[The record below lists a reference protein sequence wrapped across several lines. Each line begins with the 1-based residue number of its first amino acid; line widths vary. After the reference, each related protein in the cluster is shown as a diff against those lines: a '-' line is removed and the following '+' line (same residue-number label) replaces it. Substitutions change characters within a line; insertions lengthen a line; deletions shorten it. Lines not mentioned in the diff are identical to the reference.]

1 MKHQKHFFKL
11 LIITLIAV
19 AFGIAQSSDS
29 KRDRT
34 FSVGKSCSLETS
46 VSGGDL
52 VIKTWDKNEIN
63 VSIDGLDDEDLE
75 YVRMEQS
82 GNTVRVTYRPRW
94 SHWGGGN
101 NARFTM
107 TVPTQCEVNLKTS
120 GGDIDLEGNLMAD
133 AHGSTSG
140 GDITIERIKGSVNMS
155 TSGGDIKTGDIDGK
169 ADLRTSGGNIRLAA
183 VNGEASVST
192 SGGDITIEKVGKR
205 LDARTSGGDVEVG
218 DIGGDASLSTA
229 GGEVRVGKV
238 SGNAT
243 LRTAGGDIELG
254 GASGVV
260 KAKTAGGDI
269 TLENITGSIEAKTAG
284 GNVKAELNPT
294 GKGGSELS
302 TAGGDIRLYVPANAK
317 AVIEAEIRLR
327 DDWGW
332 SRHSHKYDIKSD
344 FKSESYEK
352 DPDGEYI
359 RARYVLNG
367 GGETITL
374 ETVNGNIN
382 IEKK

>member
-140 GDITIERIKGSVNMS
+140 GDITIERIKGSVNMAILKPE
-155 TSGGDIKTGDIDGK
+155 TSM
-169 ADLRTSGGNIRLAA
+169 
-183 VNGEASVST
+183 
-192 SGGDITIEKVGKR
+192 GKR
-205 LDARTSGGDVEVG
+205 IFGPPVEISGSRQSMAKQ
-218 DIGGDASLSTA
+218 ASA
-229 GGEVRVGKV
+229 HRVAILPLKKLERDSMHAHRV
-238 SGNAT
+238 VM
-243 LRTAGGDIELG
+243 LRSAI
-254 GASGVV
+254 
-260 KAKTAGGDI
+260 
-269 TLENITGSIEAKTAG
+269 
-284 GNVKAELNPT
+284 
-294 GKGGSELS
+294 SEEMHLF
-302 TAGGDIRLYVPANAK
+302 RQR
-317 AVIEAEIRLR
+317 E
-327 DDWGW
+327 
-332 SRHSHKYDIKSD
+332 
-344 FKSESYEK
+344 EK
-352 DPDGEYI
+352 
-359 RARYVLNG
+359 
-367 GGETITL
+367 
-374 ETVNGNIN
+374 
-382 IEKK
+382 